1 MTNNEV
7 VSLDASDGILT
18 ITICRPEAR
27 NAVDLAV
34 ARALAAAM
42 QKLDTSEDLHVGL
55 LQGAGGTFSAGADL
69 KAIARGERAILV
81 PGGFAGF
88 VETPPAKPLIAAVEG
103 YALGGGFEMAL
114 CCDLVVASDTARFGL
129 PEVKRGLLASAGGLL
144 RLPRQLPPR
153 LALELALTGEPIDAR
168 VALQHGLINRVVP
181 VGQALEHARALAV
194 SISANGPLAVRAS
207 KQIMRESQDWPA
219 SEAFQRQKAITEPV
233 FASADARE
241 GARAFAEKRPAVW
254 QGR

>member
-1 MTNNEV
+1 MNNEV
-7 VSLDASDGILT
+7 VRVDAAQGILT

-27 NAVDLAV
+27 NAVDLVV

-42 QKLDTSEDLHVGL
+42 QELDAREDLHVGL
-55 LQGAGGTFSAGADL
+55 LQGAGGIFCAGADL

-114 CCDLVVASDTARFGL
+114 TCDLIVASETARFGL
-129 PEVKRGLLASAGGLL
+129 PEVKRGLLANAGGLL

-153 LALELALTGEPIDAR
+153 LALELALTGEPMDAAA
-168 VALQHGLINRVVP
+168 ALQHGLVNRVVP
-181 VGQALEHARALAV
+181 AGQALEHARALALA
-194 SISANGPLAVRAS
+194 IAANGPLAVRAS
-207 KQIMRESQDWPA
+207 KQVMRESQDWP
-219 SEAFQRQKAITEPV
+219 SNEAFQRQKAITDPV